1 VQSVHLKG
9 GVMYLKKAIG
19 VVLCVVAVAA
29 VAVVLT
35 GCAAKTGACVW
46 GDLDTGLVLEYRMS
60 SGDARSYTF
69 TSSSIQTMEIQGQ
82 SIPVES
88 VETLS
93 FSVEPKGMKDDDLA
107 LGITIDG
114 LTVTVSSPRGELEAD
129 TDSVVGESFD
139 MALSKLGAEGGLPDT
154 DALQYTI
161 GPEGP
166 KSVITS
172 FGVMFPDL
180 PDGPITIGD
189 TWPATLEISEE
200 NDEGNVVITVDA
212 INTLEGFETVDGFE
226 CAKIEAVLTG
236 IIEGGGIQQGA
247 EWTMLSHMEGGGTW
261 YFAYKEGILVR
272 DVTEGIADGTI
283 VVDSP
288 NGEMTIPVTR
298 EYSMVTE
305 LTK

>member
-1 VQSVHLKG
+1 
-9 GVMYLKKAIG
+9 MYLKKVLS
-19 VVLCVVAVAA
+19 VVLCVVVAA
-29 VAVVLT
+29 AATIILT
-35 GCAAKTGACVW
+35 GCAAKTGACAW
-46 GDLDTGLVLEYRMS
+46 GDLDTGLILEYRMS
-60 SGDARSYTF
+60 SGDAVSYTF

-114 LTVTVSSPRGELEAD
+114 LTVVVSSPRGELEAD

-139 MALSKLGAEGGLPDT
+139 MTLSKLGAEGGLPDP
-154 DALQYTI
+154 DVLQYNI

-172 FGVMFPDL
+172 FSVIFPDL
-180 PDGPITIGD
+180 PDGPIAIGD
-189 TWPATLEISEE
+189 TWPTTVELSEE
-200 NDEGNVVITVDA
+200 SDEGDVVITVHA
-212 INTLEGFETVDGFE
+212 INTLEGFETIDGFE

-236 IIEGGGIQQGA
+236 TIEGGGVQQGA

-298 EYSMVTE
+298 EYNMVTE
-305 LTK
+305 LVR